1 MRGVS
6 CLLWMTVIDLWKQKS
21 ARPRLN
27 RDSSHRLEVHFPL
40 IDPRLS
46 SSLVANCARP
56 TLGVT
61 SDNNEFIFPPGTL
74 KKFYSLKLPLFFL
87 EKFFLIHQMANL
99 IHSHLLSPHLLSL
112 LSPSRQ
118 IQQLSSTNW
127 PFKRQTFLYEKL
139 RHSNVLLK
147 CWKWPSKFSSLPKEE
162 IKIHPHRRR

>member
-61 SDNNEFIFPPGTL
+61 SDNNEFIFPLGTL
-74 KKFYSLKLPLFFL
+74 KKFYSLNSTSLNILPGEVFS
-87 EKFFLIHQMANL
+87 
-99 IHSHLLSPHLLSL
+99 HSSNGKSD
-112 LSPSRQ
+112 
-118 IQQLSSTNW
+118 
-127 PFKRQTFLYEKL
+127 TFTFAEPTFTELAFPEQVDSAAL
-139 RHSNVLLK
+139 
-147 CWKWPSKFSSLPKEE
+147 
-162 IKIHPHRRR
+162 